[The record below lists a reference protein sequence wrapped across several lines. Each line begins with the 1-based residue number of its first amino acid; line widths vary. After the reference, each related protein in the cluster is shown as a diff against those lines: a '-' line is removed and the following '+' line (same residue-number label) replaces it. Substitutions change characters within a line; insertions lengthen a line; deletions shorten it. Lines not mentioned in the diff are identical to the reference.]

1 MTARFSE
8 LIQIMENEF
17 IPEWR
22 DIRDT
27 LIFDDVEEFASQVN
41 RQGLKFACEIL
52 TDWSGTVL
60 RQLQAMELENL
71 SSVFGTFPE
80 LIKQIRQSEK

>member
-1 MTARFSE
+1 
-8 LIQIMENEF
+8 MENEF

-27 LIFDDVEEFASQVN
+27 LIFEDVEEFASQVN
-41 RQGLKFACEIL
+41 RQGLKFDCEFL
-52 TDWSGTVL
+52 TDWSETVL

-80 LIKQIRQSEK
+80 LIRQIRNIAEFQR